1 MQNLTMKGLAA
12 LAFVAALTAVPA
24 HVTAQDPVTE
34 TEACTAQVNPAQVAP
49 GEKAQQITVAFPQQ
63 VGAITGVEAAE
74 GSGITLSAAADLPR
88 TELAAGEPAPSPIEM
103 GEGPNTWNVYLD
115 LSQAN
120 AGTHELTFRSSEG
133 DCTAE
138 ITVGADR

>member
-1 MQNLTMKGLAA
+1 MQNLTKGLAA
-12 LAFVAALTAVPA
+12 LAFVAALAVPA
-24 HVTAQDPVTE
+24 HVTAQDPIPEAE

-74 GSGITLSAAADLPR
+74 GSGIALSAAADLPR

-103 GEGPNTWNVYLD
+103 GEGPNTWNVFLD